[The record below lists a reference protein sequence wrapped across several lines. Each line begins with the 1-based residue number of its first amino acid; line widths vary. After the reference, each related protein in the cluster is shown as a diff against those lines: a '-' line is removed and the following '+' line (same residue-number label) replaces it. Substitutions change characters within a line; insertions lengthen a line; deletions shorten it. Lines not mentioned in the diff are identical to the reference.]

1 MLQRLYGWAAG
12 LSVSRAAEAWL
23 AAIAFVESSVFL
35 VPADVLFVP
44 MALARPERAYRLA
57 TIATIA
63 SVAGGVAGWLIG
75 FYAYEAIARPILAF
89 YGKQEAFEH
98 LRSYVDTRWIALLL
112 LSSGFTHFPPIK
124 VVTILSGVVHVNL
137 LVFIGLATIA
147 RGARFFLLG
156 ALLQR
161 YGAVVLTV
169 IKKRRS
175 TIFIISSVAV
185 AVALLGYDLVRQL

>member
-1 MLQRLYGWAAG
+1 MLHRLYAWAAG
-12 LSVSRAAEAWL
+12 LSTSKSAEAWL
-23 AAIAFVESSVFL
+23 AGIAFVESSVFL
-35 VPADVLFVP
+35 VPADVLFIP
-44 MALARPERAYRLA
+44 MVLARPERAYRLA
-57 TIATIA
+57 AVATIA
-63 SVAGGVAGWLIG
+63 SVAGGIAGWLMG
-75 FYAYEAIARPILAF
+75 FYAYEAIARPVLAF

-137 LVFIGLATIA
+137 LVFICLATIA

-161 YGAVVLTV
+161 YGAVALTF

-175 TIFIISSVAV
+175 SIFAISAVAV
-185 AVALLGYDLVRQL
+185 VVALLGYGLVRQL

>member
-12 LSVSRAAEAWL
+12 LSASRAAEAWL
-23 AAIAFVESSVFL
+23 AGIAFVESSVFL
-35 VPADVLFVP
+35 VPADVLFIP
-44 MALARPERAYRLA
+44 MVLARPERAYRLA
-57 TIATIA
+57 AIATIA
-63 SVAGGVAGWLIG
+63 SVAGGIAGWLIG
-75 FYAYEAIARPILAF
+75 FYAYEAIARPILVF

-137 LVFIGLATIA
+137 LVFIFLATIA

-161 YGAVVLTV
+161 YGAVALMF

-175 TIFIISSVAV
+175 AIFAISAV
-185 AVALLGYDLVRQL
+185 TVVVALLGYGLARQF

>member
-12 LSVSRAAEAWL
+12 LSVSRTAEAWL

-35 VPADVLFVP
+35 VPADVLFIP

-57 TIATIA
+57 TVATIA
-63 SVAGGVAGWLIG
+63 SVAGGIAGWFIG

-185 AVALLGYDLVRQL
+185 AVALLGYGLVRQL

>member
-1 MLQRLYGWAAG
+1 MLQRLYGWAAA
-12 LSVSRAAEAWL
+12 LSTSRSAEAWL
-23 AAIAFVESSVFL
+23 AGIAFVESSIFL
-35 VPADVLFVP
+35 VPADVLFIP
-44 MALARPERAYRLA
+44 MVLARPSRTYRLA
-57 TIATIA
+57 TIATVA
-63 SVAGGVAGWLIG
+63 SVAGGIAGWLMG
-75 FYAYEAIARPILAF
+75 FYAYETIARPVLAF

-98 LRSYVDTRWIALLL
+98 LRSYVDTRWIAILL

-137 LVFIGLATIA
+137 LAFICLATIA

-161 YGAVVLTV
+161 YGAAALTF

-175 TIFIISSVAV
+175 SIFAISAVAV
-185 AVALLGYDLVRQL
+185 VVALLGYGLARQF